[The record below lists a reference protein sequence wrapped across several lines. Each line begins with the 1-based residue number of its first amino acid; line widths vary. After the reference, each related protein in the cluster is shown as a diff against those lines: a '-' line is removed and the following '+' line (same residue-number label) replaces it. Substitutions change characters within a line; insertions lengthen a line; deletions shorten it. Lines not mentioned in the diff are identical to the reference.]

1 LPGETVLN
9 GKSGIE
15 EPPGAIFVRQGKVQV
30 VKLLLLLLT
39 WIGRKTTTTTDS
51 IGSIDASHQ
60 FEWNQQQQ
68 QQPEEQE
75 QEQERL
81 VGCWSEAAATAL
93 NESVVD
99 GGSYGPAC
107 CPGKCR
113 FFGLFFEGAS
123 TAGGFHSG
131 KSFETFAELEGKKKE
146 RNSPAARLDCS
157 W

>member
-1 LPGETVLN
+1 LPSETVLN

-15 EPPGAIFVRQGKVQV
+15 EPPGAIFVHQGKVQIA
-30 VKLLLLLLT
+30 KLLLLLLT
-39 WIGRKTTTTTDS
+39 RIGRKTTTTTDS

-68 QQPEEQE
+68 QPEE

-81 VGCWSEAAATAL
+81 VGCWAEAAATAL

-113 FFGLFFEGAS
+113 FFGLFFEG
-123 TAGGFHSG
+123 G
-131 KSFETFAELEGKKKE
+131 KYSRWIPFRKIF
-146 RNSPAARLDCS
+146 
-157 W
+157 

>member
-1 LPGETVLN
+1 MPSETVLN
-9 GKSGIE
+9 GKSGIK
-15 EPPGAIFVRQGKVQV
+15 EPPGAIFVRQGKVQIA
-30 VKLLLLLLT
+30 KLLLLLLT
-39 WIGRKTTTTTDS
+39 RIGRKTTTTTTDS

-68 QQPEEQE
+68 QPEEQE
-75 QEQERL
+75 RERL
-81 VGCWSEAAATAL
+81 VGCWAEAAATAL

-113 FFGLFFEGAS
+113 FFGLFFERGT

-131 KSFETFAELEGKKKE
+131 KSFETFAELEGGKKK
-146 RNSPAARLDCS
+146 RDSPAARLDCS